1 MVLQEEQTF
10 FAGPEKSCVVLAVVM
25 QAARM
30 FLHAGSLAGLIWVE
44 WLL

>member
-10 FAGPEKSCVVLAVVM
+10 IGPEKSCVVLTVVM